1 MATPSSILAWRIP
14 WKEDPGRLQS
24 VGSQRVKHDWA
35 RRHACALL
43 GPSDAASLSLYKGHI
58 FRKAFLDYPRQ
69 KSPSSSCFLSDPRLI
84 SFRVLYL
91 WEMTLFVSLLFQ
103 PPLLLSLVLGEL
115 PEACPLSPTDPAF
128 RTNPGGA
135 ALLRLNVTENLLRS
149 YIISFLCRAIA
160 AKNKGNFYLLLP
172 LLKVQA

>member
-1 MATPSSILAWRIP
+1 
-14 WKEDPGRLQS
+14 
-24 VGSQRVKHDWA
+24 
-35 RRHACALL
+35 
-43 GPSDAASLSLYKGHI
+43 
-58 FRKAFLDYPRQ
+58 
-69 KSPSSSCFLSDPRLI
+69 
-84 SFRVLYL
+84 
-91 WEMTLFVSLLFQ
+91 MTLFVSLLFQ